1 MQSITQTQIT
11 NIANEPQPERNDD
24 QGVGRNGEGVC
35 HGGDDGIVQD
45 LRFPAGR
52 RAQEVGLGPST
63 TQ

>member
-11 NIANEPQPERNDD
+11 NMQMNLNLNATMTKAL
-24 QGVGRNGEGVC
+24 VGMVEGVC